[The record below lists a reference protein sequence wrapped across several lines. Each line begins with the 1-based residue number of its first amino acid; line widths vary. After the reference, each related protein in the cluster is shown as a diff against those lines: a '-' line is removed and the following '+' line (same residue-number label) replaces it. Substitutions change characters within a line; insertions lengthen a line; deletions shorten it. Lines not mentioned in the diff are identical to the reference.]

1 MLIFAAYRYTIGQRF
16 GRHIDESVDLGDGS
30 KTYYTLLIYLS
41 GKGSAKDSSGQA
53 LIGGETVFYDQR
65 GGIVAEVL
73 SGSKTLISLIRSHQV
88 CLIVSSKKFFHGE
101 LLLLL
106 RKRSLSCLWFVTH
119 AIGYALAAIQLIG
132 LECKNYAQ
140 HK

>member
-53 LIGGETVFYDQR
+53 LVGGETVFYDQR

-88 CLIVSSKKFFHGE
+88 CLIV
-101 LLLLL
+101 
-106 RKRSLSCLWFVTH
+106 
-119 AIGYALAAIQLIG
+119 
-132 LECKNYAQ
+132 
-140 HK
+140 